1 MKSYDVVGYTR
12 DGAAY
17 CTGCAPDPEHMDPI
31 FCGSEWDSYPVCDKC
46 GGVIDEVGLTG
57 DGLEYEGRYKFFR
70 LLHAER
76 EARKA
81 AARDPFGM
89 NLPPLVRP

>member
-31 FCGSEWDSYPVCDKC
+31 FVGSEWDCYPVCDKC
-46 GGVIDEVGLTG
+46 GGVIDEVGLTSYG
-57 DGLEYEGRYKFFR
+57 QGQEALRNFFS
-70 LLHAER
+70 LLHWTRKER
-76 EARKA
+76 QGA
-81 AARDPFGM
+81 AA
-89 NLPPLVRP
+89 